1 MNTAEIISQESL
13 LDLNI
18 HIEALDRLSK
28 QLYSKLEEWEHSEHT
43 DDYQWLYNRFL
54 KINEEIAYLFTR
66 KQEMGLP
73 I

>member
-1 MNTAEIISQESL
+1 MNTVEIITQESL

-28 QLYSKLEEWEHSEHT
+28 QLHSKLEEWEHSEHT
-43 DDYQWLYNRFL
+43 DDYQWLHNRFL

-66 KQEMGLP
+66 KKEMGLP